1 VLNHA
6 YRVTLD
12 ADGWLQ
18 PNALHAVAPYYDD
31 RSVVGVQVPGRM
43 YNARA
48 GFLAFM
54 QDIEFIGYSLLVQG
68 GSVLLEREPR
78 SIDHDG
84 RVAEAA
90 GGADLVQIGREVQVR
105 ADGRRRLGRGGEH
118 RASGAAAVL
127 SPGAGSAASAGES
140 ALDAVN

>member
-1 VLNHA
+1 MVLG
-6 YRVTLD
+6 VID

-18 PNALHAVAPYYDD
+18 PNALHAVAPYCDD

-78 SIDHDG
+78 SIG
-84 RVAEAA
+84 
-90 GGADLVQIGREVQVR
+90 
-105 ADGRRRLGRGGEH
+105 
-118 RASGAAAVL
+118 
-127 SPGAGSAASAGES
+127 P
-140 ALDAVN
+140 